1 MAKKK
6 RTVKKPT
13 LAGTLK
19 VARRTAVALALPLHL
34 ALPVV
39 LFAPPLDFL
48 ASHLNFLVAPVVIA
62 LAVAIYAF
70 SNYSRTHPPKD
81 KRGKPRRPVRAPR
94 VALKRVLS
102 DSCDII
108 ANLDHLLWRAAYLAG
123 FVASIAVPL
132 LMPVSIAN
140 VQAFVADPR
149 TVLVGAGIPAALALA
164 LIFRIMSI
172 MRGRLSWIDDAYAI
186 ARDCLE
192 YKPLPERGIPTKR
205 QRITA
210 TPHLAIEVRRWK
222 TLTEGDTF
230 FVWVPEKLS
239 ASNVEVWDELGLNL
253 DEKMPRP
260 EEWRIRTK
268 GYRGRGALIGPAN
281 YPRQILW
288 DGEYDPDP
296 LTFGLGDNLEEGD
309 QYTVT
314 LNDASPHAAISG
326 GTSSGK
332 TSGAE
337 IIAAQVLVKPMPWD
351 PSIRGQ
357 VHILDPKGPFAQR
370 WCGRPG
376 VVVSNGQKDS
386 GVDPHVYND
395 DGDIICEKTGVL
407 VMAEHMQYLEDEH
420 KRRADVLSR
429 YPDAGTWVSLPD
441 DVKRQEKFFPIL
453 VITDEFLDHTSGQ
466 RGKGARVELEN
477 DAREFIVSMTDW
489 QLRKARNVGIHYT
502 LIAQRANMKLI
513 GDTMM
518 TNMPIRLVTGQIDKP
533 QLTSMFAIP
542 ATDVP
547 RLPSTFHDPATGK
560 TKTIPGRARILNA
573 LGQPIS
579 KIQIMW
585 FGGKFNSETLDKWLP
600 RGEKPINGDFS
611 LPKGTRAR
619 TKEDFDAEGN
629 FVGEMDDA
637 ARKIA
642 AGEVDEVA
650 ESSSTDGPPTAPLP
664 PRATAVPADPSDDAG
679 EPTEEPEKQPVSEEE
694 DAPEEK
700 PTPGIFPAAA
710 VADTCGDC
718 EIPSSWA
725 CPECQTRYCT
735 DHGDR
740 TRNPDPD
747 AEGRFLCGPCA
758 AHNPYVAVG
767 LAALLPEVI
776 AKSRRYSIHHDYS
789 IRNDDHGQFGQL
801 YLRSEEGGKKIVE
814 VSSRAQEGAADDGFV
829 FRART
834 SSGAV
839 EGLAAVQDRIDL
851 AVATFVR
858 KRQGEGQGDEA

>member
-19 VARRTAVALALPLHL
+19 IARRTAVALALPLHL

-123 FVASIAVPL
+123 FIASIAVPL

-172 MRGRLSWIDDAYAI
+172 MRGRLSWIEAIYAI
-186 ARDCLE
+186 ARDCLD
-192 YKPLPERGIPTKR
+192 YKPLPERGTPTKR
-205 QRITA
+205 QRIIA
-210 TPHLAIEVRRWK
+210 TPHLAIEVRKWK
-222 TLTEGDTF
+222 TLSEGDEA
-230 FVWVPEKLS
+230 FVWVPEKFS
-239 ASNVEVWDELGLNL
+239 VDDAKSWDKFSKNIE
-253 DEKMPRP
+253 EKMPRT

-268 GYRGRGALIGPAN
+268 GFKGKGGLVSPAN
-281 YPRQILW
+281 YPRAVLW

-296 LTFGLGDNLEEGD
+296 LTFYLGTSLETNEM
-309 QYTVT
+309 YKVSLSST
-314 LNDASPHAAISG
+314 SPHIALSG

-332 TSGAE
+332 SSAAE
-337 IIAAQVLVKPMPWD
+337 IIVAQVLLKPMPWD
-351 PSIRGQ
+351 KTLRGT
-357 VHILDPKGPFAQR
+357 VDILDPKSTFAGR
-370 WCGRPG
+370 WLGRPG
-376 VVVSNGQKDS
+376 VVVSDGVKNCEVPGDEYIYDDS
-386 GVDPHVYND
+386 GDVV
-395 DGDIICEKTGVL
+395 CEKTGL
-407 VMAEHMQYLEDEH
+407 MVMAEHLRVVEAEYR
-420 KRRADVLSR
+420 RRAVVLAKYAES
-429 YPDAGTWVSLPD
+429 DAAEWVALPD
-441 DVKRQEKFFPIL
+441 EVKRKEQLAPKL
-453 VITDEFLDHTSGQ
+453 VVMDEFLDHTSGMK
-466 RGKGARVELEN
+466 GKDELIVREN
-477 DAREFIVSMTDW
+477 EAREYVVNMTDYL
-489 QLRKARNVGIHYT
+489 LRKARNVGIHIVV
-502 LIAQRANMKLI
+502 IAQRANMELI
-513 GDTMM
+513 GPTMM
-518 TNMPIRLVTGQIDKP
+518 TNLPVRIVTGQIDDS
-533 QLTSMFAIP
+533 QLKSMFALEP
-542 ATDVP
+542 KSVP
-547 RLPSTFHDPATGK
+547 RLPSTFLDPETGEE
-560 TKTIPGRARILNA
+560 TKVQGRARIVMA

-579 KIQIMW
+579 KIQVMW
-585 FGGKFNSETLDKWLP
+585 FGGGKPNNMTLNKWLP
-600 RGEKPINGDFS
+600 RGTRPINGDFS
-611 LPKGTRAR
+611 PPTGSRPRTQDDFSEGGGLVEETAQGT
-619 TKEDFDAEGN
+619 
-629 FVGEMDDA
+629 
-637 ARKIA
+637 
-642 AGEVDEVA
+642 DEVVPEVPPPAVA
-650 ESSSTDGPPTAPLP
+650 EVVAVEQESAVEDQTAEDQ
-664 PRATAVPADPSDDAG
+664 TAG
-679 EPTEEPEKQPVSEEE
+679 EPAAQKGPQK
-694 DAPEEK
+694 
-700 PTPGIFPAAA
+700 PGIFPAAA

-789 IRNDDHGQFGQL
+789 IRHDDHGQFGQL

-814 VSSRAQEGAADDGFV
+814 VSSRAQEGAADDGFI